1 MSNQNLLNNFKD
13 ILKGEGMK
21 FTPQRAA
28 ILEEIILDLGHR
40 ECEDIYLALK
50 QNGEHVSR
58 ATVYRTLDILVQNDL
73 ARKMELGDGSARY
86 ESKMGNEHHDHLI
99 CTSCGTILEFV
110 NQDIE
115 DLQDKIAKNYNF
127 TLKRHIHQLFGLCKE
142 C

>member
-50 QNGEHVSR
+50 QKGEHVSR
-58 ATVYRTLDILVQNDL
+58 ATV
-73 ARKMELGDGSARY
+73 
-86 ESKMGNEHHDHLI
+86 
-99 CTSCGTILEFV
+99 
-110 NQDIE
+110 
-115 DLQDKIAKNYNF
+115 
-127 TLKRHIHQLFGLCKE
+127 
-142 C
+142 

>member
-50 QNGEHVSR
+50 QKGEHVSR
-58 ATVYRTLDILVQNDL
+58 ATVYRTLNILVQNVM
-73 ARKMELGDGSARY
+73 R
-86 ESKMGNEHHDHLI
+86 
-99 CTSCGTILEFV
+99 V
-110 NQDIE
+110 NRVMITM
-115 DLQDKIAKNYNF
+115 I
-127 TLKRHIHQLFGLCKE
+127 T
-142 C
+142 